1 MKRAKT
7 TIKLNDTHMDAVRR
21 ARLTYDDING
31 ARATRYRDK
40 AVAQAVAQIQRPSR
54 QATENVR
61 HRFTQRFL
69 EAIK

>member
-1 MKRAKT
+1 MKHHTR
-7 TIKLNDTHMDAVRR
+7 IKLNDTHMDAVRR
-21 ARLTYDDING
+21 ARLTHDDTQG
-31 ARATRYRDK
+31 AMATRYMDK

-61 HRFTQRFL
+61 QRFTQRFL

>member
-7 TIKLNDTHMDAVRR
+7 TTKLNHSHLDAVRR
-21 ARLTYDDING
+21 ARLTHDDTQG
-31 ARATRYRDK
+31 EMATRYMDK

-54 QATENVR
+54 IATENVR
-61 HRFTQRFL
+61 QILTKRFL

>member
-1 MKRAKT
+1 MKRANT

-31 ARATRYRDK
+31 AQATRYMDK
-40 AVAQAVAQIQRPSR
+40 AVTQAVAQIQRPSR

-61 HRFTQRFL
+61 QRFTQRFL

>member
-7 TIKLNDTHMDAVRR
+7 TTKLNHSHLDAVRR
-21 ARLTYDDING
+21 ARLTHDDTQG
-31 ARATRYRDK
+31 AMATRYMDK

-54 QATENVR
+54 QAVETVR
-61 HRFTQRFL
+61 VMFTQRFL